1 MNNNIPK
8 VYDQLDAY
16 IQKINQFALLS
27 KEQEFSLAKKLR
39 DEGTKNSAM
48 LLVNSNLRFVV
59 KIAYQYKNYGF
70 KLSDLI
76 QEGNYG
82 LIMAVKKFD
91 PEKGYRLITY
101 AVWWIKAYIKNYIIN
116 NWSLIKVGT
125 TQSQKRLF
133 FKLKEEMRKNEIL
146 MLKSGDSEIKQI
158 AERFQ
163 VKESEILEMDQRIS
177 SKDFY
182 LDAQISDDKGTTHID
197 LLSTNDIGIEDRIID
212 EEQLDKIGE
221 KLKEVYKIL
230 KDVEK
235 IIFEER
241 LIAEYPKTLQELGEQ
256 LGISRERVR
265 QLEVRTKSKIKKF
278 LETECDYTIEV

>member
-16 IQKINQFALLS
+16 IQKINQFTLLT
-27 KEQEFSLAKKLR
+27 KDQEFSLAKKLK
-39 DEGTKNSAM
+39 DDGSQNSAM
-48 LLVNSNLRFVV
+48 LLINSNLRFVV

-125 TQSQKRLF
+125 TQAQKRLF

-146 MLKSGDSEIKQI
+146 MLKGGDVEIKLI
-158 AERFQ
+158 ADKFQ
-163 VKESEILEMDQRIS
+163 VKESEIIEMDQRIS

-182 LDAQISDDKGTTHID
+182 LDAQLSDDKGTTHID
-197 LLSTNDIGIEDRIID
+197 LLSTDDISIEDKIID

-235 IIFEER
+235 TIFEER

-265 QLEVRTKSKIKKF
+265 QLEVRTKNKIKKF

>member
-265 QLEVRTKSKIKKF
+265 QLEVRTKSNIKKF

>member
-16 IQKINQFALLS
+16 IQKINQFTLLT
-27 KEQEFSLAKKLR
+27 KDQEFSLAKKLK
-39 DEGTKNSAM
+39 DDGSQNSAM
-48 LLVNSNLRFVV
+48 LLINSNLRFVV

-125 TQSQKRLF
+125 TQAQKRLF

-146 MLKSGDSEIKQI
+146 MLKGGDVEIKLI
-158 AERFQ
+158 ADKFQ
-163 VKESEILEMDQRIS
+163 VKESEIIEMDQRIS

-182 LDAQISDDKGTTHID
+182 LDAQLSDDKGTTHID
-197 LLSTNDIGIEDRIID
+197 LLSTNDISIEDKIID

-235 IIFEER
+235 TIFEER

-265 QLEVRTKSKIKKF
+265 QLEVRTKNKIKKF